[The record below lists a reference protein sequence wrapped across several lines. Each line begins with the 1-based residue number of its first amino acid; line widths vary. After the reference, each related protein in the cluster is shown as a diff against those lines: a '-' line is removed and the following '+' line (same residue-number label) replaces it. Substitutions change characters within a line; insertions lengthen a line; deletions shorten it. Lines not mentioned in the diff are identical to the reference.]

1 MDKGSLWEKV
11 TRAVDL
17 PEEPMPGKTLIEIVD
32 NQSVLVENHSGVMS
46 YCPEQI
52 SIKTKKGC
60 IFISGSGMCLSKMT
74 REQLRI
80 RGTICGVELR
90 GRR

>member
-1 MDKGSLWEKV
+1 MDKGTLWEKV

-32 NQSVLVENHSGVMS
+32 NHSVLIENHCGVMS

-60 IFISGSGMCLSKMT
+60 ICISGSGMLLAKMT
-74 REQLRI
+74 QEQLRI
-80 RGTICGVELR
+80 AGTICNIELR
-90 GRR
+90 GMR